1 MTYLNGGFW
10 STIDLEKACG
20 WDQKEVIDVSHY
32 LTPFRRPGR
41 DPSVG
46 SGLKALLKSG
56 MIWRGTL
63 HLGIGQAT
71 IGVEGR
77 R

>member
-20 WDQKEVIDVSHY
+20 WDQKKAIDVSYY
-32 LTPFRRPGR
+32 LTLFHRPGR
-41 DPSVG
+41 DPGVG

-56 MIWRGTL
+56 MICRGTL

-71 IGVEGR
+71 IGVQR
-77 R
+77 RR